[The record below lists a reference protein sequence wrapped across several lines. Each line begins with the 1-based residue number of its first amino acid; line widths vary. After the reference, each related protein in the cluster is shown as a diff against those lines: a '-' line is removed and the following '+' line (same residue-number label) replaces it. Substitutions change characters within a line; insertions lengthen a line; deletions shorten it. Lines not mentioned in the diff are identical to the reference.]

1 MMKIRDIMATNVV
14 TAGPDETI
22 KEVILRIRKK
32 NISGLP
38 VVDKNNKVL
47 GTFSEAD
54 IAKAL
59 PDILNEA
66 QYIPLVD
73 VRELTAEPIKRV
85 MHMPAVTIGADATV
99 EEAATIV
106 LEKFRHRLPVVDAE
120 GKLVGL
126 ISLGDIL
133 KALLHKL

>member
-1 MMKIRDIMATNVV
+1 MRVRDIMATNIV

-22 KEVILRIRKK
+22 KEVILRIRRK

-59 PDILNEA
+59 PDILNES
-66 QYIPLVD
+66 QFIPLID
-73 VRELTAEPIKRV
+73 VRELTAEPVKRV
-85 MHMPAVTIGADATV
+85 MHMPAVTISPDATV

-106 LEKFRHRLPVVDAE
+106 LEKYRHRLPVVDE
-120 GKLVGL
+120 TGKLVGV

-133 KALLHKL
+133 KALLNKL